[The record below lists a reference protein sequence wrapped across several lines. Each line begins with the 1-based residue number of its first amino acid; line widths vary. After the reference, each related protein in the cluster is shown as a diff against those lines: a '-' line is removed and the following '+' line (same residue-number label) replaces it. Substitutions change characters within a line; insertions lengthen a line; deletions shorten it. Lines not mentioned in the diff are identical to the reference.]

1 MRITEGYDM
10 IDTDMI
16 DTATYLVSTTGGG
29 AAVASSIAD
38 TASAGGTTSSSLELQ
53 GGETA

>member
-1 MRITEGYDM
+1 MRITEGY
-10 IDTDMI
+10 DMI

-29 AAVASSIAD
+29 AAEASSIAD